1 MATSLD
7 IKPPK
12 QQMQSSDWLAAP
24 MLLSRYC
31 DPVDCLTAH
40 LMLESAEV
48 LAGAK
53 PANLLSIA
61 NRTHL
66 CGRNLYDTWQTHR
79 AEAALRLGSLTCL
92 PLKVTDRHVLLLCYQ
107 RDKLNQQLSHAGIRT
122 LLQKAGYNRNA
133 TLDEL
138 LSELQH
144 RVINNPAF
152 PHEIGLFI
160 GYPAKDVAAFMG
172 LVKLPF
178 TCQGPW
184 KIYGNPTRSLAL
196 ADCYRCCRQ
205 RMLTA
210 LAENSLAQHT
220 IQLPADSFFG
230 RIIENNNHILY
241 GGAP

>member
-1 MATSLD
+1 MATSQD
-7 IKPPK
+7 IKLPK
-12 QQMQSSDWLAAP
+12 QQMQSGDWLAAP

-92 PLKVTDRHVLLLCYQ
+92 PLKVTDRHVLLLCYH
-107 RDKLNQQLSHAGIRT
+107 RDNLAQQLSHAGIRT
-122 LLQKAGYNRNA
+122 LLQKAGYNRDA
-133 TLDEL
+133 TLGEL
-138 LSELQH
+138 LSELQQ
-144 RVINNPAF
+144 RVINNTDF

-178 TCQGPW
+178 SCQGPW

-210 LAENSLAQHT
+210 LAENNQAQPT
-220 IQLPADSFFG
+220 VLLPAYSFFG
-230 RIIENNNHILY
+230 PSTDNNIHILD
-241 GGAP
+241 GSAP